1 MNAPRIPM
9 PGDRSLPGTYMRMFA
24 ATSIWAITFH
34 VGYYASHHA
43 DPLGVAFLRFLV
55 AGITLALIARLRGQS
70 LRVTRKQ
77 LPLIFSLAIPGVVA
91 YTLFFLASVQTISGS
106 RAALITA
113 GSPVLVELAAIV
125 LLGAA
130 ASAMRWTGIVLALL
144 GTAVVLTGGNLLSA
158 ATTVGRGELY
168 ALGCMV
174 GWSMHVF
181 MSRRIVP
188 VGLNSLVATT
198 WSVLV
203 GAALLAVPL
212 ALSDNPAR
220 LLHYPAGVW
229 ASVLH
234 MAWLATALSF
244 IWFADGVR
252 MVGPTRASVFTN
264 VVPVMAVLFG
274 VLALGE
280 HLHWSMFA
288 GGALVVAGV
297 WLTNRAGA
305 SAPAPAP
312 APTPSAACSGRS
324 CHA

>member
-1 MNAPRIPM
+1 M
-9 PGDRSLPGTYMRMFA
+9 DY
-24 ATSIWAITFH
+24 
-34 VGYYASHHA
+34 
-43 DPLGVAFLRFLV
+43 
-55 AGITLALIARLRGQS
+55 
-70 LRVTRKQ
+70 VTH
-77 LPLIFSLAIPGVVA
+77 
-91 YTLFFLASVQTISGS
+91 TLFGF
-106 RAALITA
+106 ALYGAWSKTA
-113 GSPVLVELAAIV
+113 MDARTKWA
-125 LLGAA
+125 LLGA
-130 ASAMRWTGIVLALL
+130 
-144 GTAVVLTGGNLLSA
+144 AVVLTGGNLLSA